1 MDIFKLWRH
10 SKVVVPSKHRY
21 DPNDLIRD
29 MHKQGKAIRADKK
42 KYKVKYQTLLSTG
55 DLFCIR
61 YAEYSSSG
69 VSLTCTVNDSDTM
82 RQLGDRFRISAKRNN
97 DGQYS
102 INYNGDKFCLSDD
115 EMNEIIHASKE

>member
-10 SKVVVPSKHRY
+10 SKVVVPSKHQY

-29 MHKQGKAIRADKK
+29 MHQQGKAMRAEKK

-55 DLFCIR
+55 DMFCIC

-82 RQLGDRFRISAKRNN
+82 RPLGDRFKVNARRNN

-102 INYNGDKFCLSDD
+102 ISYNGDKFYLSDD
-115 EMNEIIHASKE
+115 EMNEIIHASRD

>member
-1 MDIFKLWRH
+1 MDLFKLWRH
-10 SKVVVPSKHRY
+10 SKVVVPSKHKY

-29 MHKQGKAIRADKK
+29 MHQQGKAMRAEKK

-55 DLFCIR
+55 DMFCIC

-82 RQLGDRFRISAKRNN
+82 CPLGDRFKVNARRNN

-102 INYNGDKFCLSDD
+102 ISYNGDKFYLSDD
-115 EMNEIIHASKE
+115 EMNEIIHASRD